1 MKWEKPT
8 AELKQGNKAIKISKE
23 NEKEII
29 TFSCDPPCQ

>member
-8 AELKQGNKAIKISKE
+8 VELRQGNETVNISKE
-23 NEKEII
+23 NEAEIT